1 MRFVPGMRWLARPSA
16 RIVSASA
23 LAMLVVAFASPADG
37 GTTGLI
43 SKIASAVKL
52 TTTPSHTGTPFP
64 GTAAVGALFSVTNG
78 TLGDHFCTAS
88 VVHSP
93 RGNLLV
99 TAAHCVSGHSG
110 TIAFVPGYANGKS
123 PYGIWYV
130 SRVFVDQAWSASGDV
145 DHDVAF
151 LQVKPNEMGTQIENV
166 TGAEQLGRGEAAGQ
180 LTEVIGYPDST
191 SAPVVC
197 ANQAK
202 TFTVPA
208 TGSTQLEFDCGNYPD
223 GTSGGPF
230 LVQVNKTTGEGTVTG
245 VIGGYEQGGDTPS
258 VSYSISF
265 GQQVQALYQTAVAAS
280 S

>member
-23 LAMLVVAFASPADG
+23 LAMLAVAFASPADG

-52 TTTPSHTGTPFP
+52 TATPSQTGTPFS
-64 GTAAVGALFSVTNG
+64 GTAAVGALFSVSNG

-123 PYGIWYV
+123 PYGVWYV

-166 TGAEQLGRGEAAGQ
+166 TGAEQLGRSEAAGQ

-197 ANQAK
+197 ASQAK

-230 LVQVNKTTGEGTVTG
+230 LGQVNKTTGEGTVTG

-265 GQQVQALYQTAVAAS
+265 GQQVQALYQTAVAAAS
-280 S
+280 